1 MILLNKFLKFLIL
14 QPQLQNLDEIKNK
27 IKNGG
32 LIFMKN
38 ELLPSDYKDTLE
50 LIIQKIEL
58 AQQKAVISANITL
71 LDLYWDIGN
80 ILLHKKKEQVS
91 NDITSAFPDSKG
103 YSCRNLEYMSQ
114 FAKTY
119 SNYLDVKDELSKVS
133 WSHNLVLMSKVKDEN
148 ERSWYINETIKN
160 GWARSVLIHQIEY
173 GLYDRTKIED
183 KTHNFP
189 KTLPPVQSELA
200 EQTLKDPYIFDFLTL
215 SKQYKEKDLED
226 QLVKHITQFLLE
238 LGAGFAFVGRQYH
251 LEVGGDD
258 YYIDLLFY
266 HLKLKSYV
274 VIELKTVEF
283 QPEFA
288 RKIKFLFICC

>member
-1 MILLNKFLKFLIL
+1 MN
-14 QPQLQNLDEIKNK
+14 NEI
-27 IKNGG
+27 
-32 LIFMKN
+32 
-38 ELLPSDYKDTLE
+38 LPSGYKETLN
-50 LIIQKIEL
+50 LIIQKIQL
-58 AQQKAVISANITL
+58 AQQKAVIAANITL
-71 LDLYWDIGN
+71 LDLYWEIGN
-80 ILLHKKKEQVS
+80 VILKKKKEKGWGAKVIETLS
-91 NDITSAFPDSKG
+91 KDITSAFPGAKG
-103 YSCRNLEYMSQ
+103 YSSRNLKYMSQ

-133 WSHNLVLMSKVKDEN
+133 WSHNLVLMSKIKDEN
-148 ERSWYINETIKN
+148 ERNWYINETIKN

-173 GLYDRTKIED
+173 GLYDRSTAEE

-189 KTLPPVQSELA
+189 KVLPPVQSELA
-200 EQTLKDPYIFDFLTL
+200 IQTLKDPYIFDFLTL
-215 SKQYKEKDLED
+215 AKDYKEKDLED

-251 LEVGGDD
+251 LEIGGDD

-266 HLKLKSYV
+266 HLKLKCYV

-288 RKIKFLFICC
+288 RKIELLLISSR

>member
-1 MILLNKFLKFLIL
+1 
-14 QPQLQNLDEIKNK
+14 
-27 IKNGG
+27 
-32 LIFMKN
+32 MKN
-38 ELLPSDYKDTLE
+38 EILPSDYRETLE
-50 LIIQKIEL
+50 LIIQKIEF

-71 LDLYWDIGN
+71 MDLYWDIGN
-80 ILLHKKKEQVS
+80 ILLNKKKEQGWGAKVINTLS
-91 NDITSAFPDSKG
+91 NDITSNFPGAKG
-103 YSCRNLEYMSQ
+103 YSSRNLEYMSQ

-119 SNYLDVKDELSKVS
+119 SNYLEIKEELSKVS

-148 ERSWYINETIKN
+148 ERNWYINETIKN
-160 GWARSVLIHQIEY
+160 GWARSVLIHQIEC
-173 GLYDRTKIED
+173 GLYDRLEPKH

-200 EQTLKDPYIFDFLTL
+200 VQTLKDPYIFDFLTL
-215 SKQYKEKDLED
+215 AKQYKEKDLEE

-251 LEVGGDD
+251 LEIGGDD

-266 HLKLKSYV
+266 HLKLKCYV
-274 VIELKTVEF
+274 VTELKTVEF

-288 RKIKFLFICC
+288 RKIKFLFICRR